1 MSWRHTFRPRL
12 RIPRK
17 DGEGGGRGGIAGKAQ
32 ARDVQARAED
42 NGKDVHDR
50 VKQKET
56 VANRIQNPMAFESLT
71 YLSIFILYLRW
82 AVLEREPGSAD
93 LL

>member
-1 MSWRHTFRPRL
+1 VCHGAIPSGLVCEFRART
-12 RIPRK
+12 RR
-17 DGEGGGRGGIAGKAQ
+17 GRGGIAGKAQ
-32 ARDVQARAED
+32 ARVGQARAED

-50 VKQKET
+50 TKQKET

-71 YLSIFILYLRW
+71 YLSIFILYPRW